1 MNKIYGISI
10 MLALAAAIFS
20 GPMTVSSFA
29 QSTNST
35 MNMDETIA
43 HSVEEAVSTGLTSV
57 RDSAAILLEGK
68 TLPAGDF
75 IHLYDSTPSHIM
87 NGHIAVKVACDEEQK
102 PVVSVLIGQAP
113 NLVPAELE
121 YISELSQP
129 GKMCLYH
136 VDLMSTDENVIT
148 DIAIKNDGTEDIVF
162 GPTSSVVIGV
172 NQIMVSEHEAHGEE
186 SHGEETEGHSEE
198 E

>member
-1 MNKIYGISI
+1 MNKIHGISI
-10 MLALAAAIFS
+10 MLALTAAIFS

-29 QSTNST
+29 QPTNST

-43 HSVEEAVSTGLTSV
+43 HSVEEAANTELSEV

-87 NGHIAVKVACDEEQK
+87 NGHVAVKIACDDEQK
-102 PVVSVLIGQAP
+102 PAVSVLIGQAP
-113 NLVPAELE
+113 NLAPAELE

-136 VDLMSTDENVIT
+136 VDLMSTDEKVIT

-162 GPTSSVVIGV
+162 GPTTSVVIGV
-172 NQIMVSEHEAHGEE
+172 NQIMGSEHESHGEE
-186 SHGEETEGHSEE
+186 SHSEETEVHSEE